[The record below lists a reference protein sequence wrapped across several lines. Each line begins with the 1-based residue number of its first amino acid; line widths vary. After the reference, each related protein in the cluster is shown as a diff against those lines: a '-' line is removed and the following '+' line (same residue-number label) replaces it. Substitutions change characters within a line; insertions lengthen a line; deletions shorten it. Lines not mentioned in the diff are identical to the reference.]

1 MLPLLGDVG
10 YRRLKFRFRHAAR
23 VRPVALVPAVRL
35 RREQGCT
42 DTLSSAPPVCSAG
55 MRERHLRKNHQQAT
69 T

>member
-1 MLPLLGDVG
+1 
-10 YRRLKFRFRHAAR
+10 
-23 VRPVALVPAVRL
+23 VPAVRL